1 MLFPYRIRIVDPGM
15 MQVLRILQKN
25 RVAAIR
31 DGNISK
37 RLGRKLKPIR
47 QDIYFGMD
55 KRYKRSFVA
64 LSHNIEDISIKPAF
78 SNKKGFDIVFKWK
91 Y

>member
-31 DGNISK
+31 NGNISK
-37 RLGRKLKPIR
+37 RLGHKLKPIR
-47 QDIYFGMD
+47 PEIYFGMD
-55 KRYKRSFVA
+55 KKYKRSFVA
-64 LSHNIEDISIKPAF
+64 LSHNIEGISIKPAF
-78 SNKKGFDIVFKWK
+78 SGKKGFDITFKWK
-91 Y
+91 